1 MPSGTTTPPSP
12 TERSEPAF
20 DTATDRCHPMCERDL
35 RRARLRRVLAVV
47 LTEVRR
53 LQDAEIGRRIVDR
66 VRHDRSPVIAIVGP
80 AGRRSSATGELMWL
94 PEIAQLLRDELG
106 EAAARVSTEVFEDD
120 EALVGLVPGIGRRNT
135 HTTAK
140 ARGLL
145 GWTPRPGREAV
156 LDSARSLV
164 AFGAV

>member
-1 MPSGTTTPPSP
+1 M
-12 TERSEPAF
+12 
-20 DTATDRCHPMCERDL
+20 TATDAAGERFL
-35 RRARLRRVLAVV
+35 
-47 LTEVRR
+47 
-53 LQDAEIGRRIVDR
+53 
-66 VRHDRSPVIAIVGP
+66 
-80 AGRRSSATGELMWL
+80 ATGELMWL

-140 ARGLL
+140 ARDLL

-156 LDSARSLV
+156 LDCAGASSPSAPCNHAAVLDLV
-164 AFGAV
+164 PAGRRGEG